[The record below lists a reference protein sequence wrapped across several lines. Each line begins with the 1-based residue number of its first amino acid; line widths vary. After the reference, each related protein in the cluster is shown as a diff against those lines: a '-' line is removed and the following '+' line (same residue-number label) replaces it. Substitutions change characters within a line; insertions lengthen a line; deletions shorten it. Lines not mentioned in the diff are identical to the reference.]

1 MAKTLIIIVIPLV
14 LATLLT
20 VFAEPFLKAVFDL
33 LGWDTGTLA
42 GSFVS
47 NVLRVTSFIGSPPV
61 VSFMTYM
68 AVFGGGVLMHWLA
81 VQMDRKRPS
90 KADKFA
96 NLSSMICNVRDALW
110 DSLKDE
116 WGEVDFSSRSRQSDL
131 RLSALYAELRPLGL
145 SPPDYDA
152 YDNKAFNNGH
162 YSYLQVLQPF
172 AETGNLVEAKRQ
184 AKLEKADFEAV
195 WAESLLP
202 RP

>member
-1 MAKTLIIIVIPLV
+1 MVKTIFITGITLIFVAFV
-14 LATLLT
+14 TT
-20 VFAEPFLKAVFDL
+20 VANLFVKDVFDF

-42 GSFVS
+42 GPFVS
-47 NVLRVTSFIGSPPV
+47 TVLNVTSFIGSPTV

-96 NLSSMICNVRDALW
+96 NLSSMICNVRDAL
-110 DSLKDE
+110 LKDLKDKSGKVE
-116 WGEVDFSSRSRQSDL
+116 FSSRSRQSDL

-145 SPPDYDA
+145 RPPNYDA
-152 YDNKAFNNGH
+152 YDNVAFNNGH
-162 YSYLQVLQPF
+162 YSYLEALVPF

-184 AKLEKADFEAV
+184 AKIEKAEFKAV
-195 WAESLLP
+195 WAESLI
-202 RP
+202 